1 MAVLHLVRGDR
12 EPAGLLVNPVTMF
25 TLALQRRFEAQHH
38 LIGGDWGA
46 ENSPHSHSYL
56 LELRLEGEGL
66 NKHGYLI
73 DLVDV
78 ETTLNELLDR
88 FRGADLN
95 LLTEFS
101 GLNPSLEHFARVL
114 CMAIAKHFRETRLSA
129 LTVRLWENDSAW
141 AEYRQEL

>member
-1 MAVLHLVRGDR
+1 
-12 EPAGLLVNPVTMF
+12 MF

-46 ENSPHSHSYL
+46 ENFPHSHSYL
-56 LELRLEGEGL
+56 MELRLEGETL
-66 NKHGYLI
+66 NKYGYLA

-78 ETTLNELLDR
+78 EKHVDELLER

-95 LLTEFS
+95 SLAEFS
-101 GLNPSLEHFARVL
+101 GLNPSLEHFARIL
-114 CMAIAKHFRETRLSA
+114 GNAISKHFKESRLSA

-141 AEYRQEL
+141 AEYRQDL

>member
-1 MAVLHLVRGDR
+1 
-12 EPAGLLVNPVTMF
+12 MF

-66 NKHGYLI
+66 NKHGYLV

-78 ETTLNELLDR
+78 EGHLDQLLAR
-88 FRGADLN
+88 YRRADLN
-95 LLTEFS
+95 SLSEFS
-101 GLNPSLEHFARVL
+101 GLNPSLEHFARIL
-114 CMAIAKHFRETRLSA
+114 CTTIARHFKETRLTS
-129 LTVRLWENDSAW
+129 LTIRLWENESAW
-141 AEYRQEL
+141 AAYRQDF